1 MKTAKKLRKI
11 KQRNEEISNQQVSLE
26 NWIEKYLPLK
36 LQHQITET
44 VEPCVPQEMRERF
57 IEISRGIAA
66 NLRKEIV
73 QDTGNSYLK
82 KKTLDLIT
90 VLRLE
95 RTVYEEEAKR
105 IKL

>member
-1 MKTAKKLRKI
+1 M
-11 KQRNEEISNQQVSLE
+11 
-26 NWIEKYLPLK
+26 
-36 LQHQITET
+36 
-44 VEPCVPQEMRERF
+44 PQEMRERF
-57 IEISRGIAA
+57 IEISRSIAA